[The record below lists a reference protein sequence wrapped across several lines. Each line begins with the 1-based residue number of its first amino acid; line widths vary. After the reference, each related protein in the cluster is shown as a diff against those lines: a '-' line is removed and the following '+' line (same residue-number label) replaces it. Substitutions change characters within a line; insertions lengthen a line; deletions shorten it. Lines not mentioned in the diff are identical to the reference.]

1 VEIRPEDLRTRKRLL
16 QLLATALAQIP
27 ELIAHLVEVGDSL
40 LHIVVDKG
48 GVFAVVAGHRGEHVV
63 LGEVEVTCFGVG
75 LVSEVVQGLFA
86 LVQVGLQ
93 AGVVV
98 YLKLELVRVGAY
110 GLGILAGL
118 EDEVER

>member
-1 VEIRPEDLRTRKRLL
+1 
-16 QLLATALAQIP
+16 
-27 ELIAHLVEVGDSL
+27 
-40 LHIVVDKG
+40 
-48 GVFAVVAGHRGEHVV
+48 
-63 LGEVEVTCFGVG
+63 VG

-118 EDEVER
+118 EDGVER